1 MNVAVVDI
9 GANTVRLLVASRNA
23 RGLHTV
29 HEERGQVG
37 LGEDIEELGAI
48 SKRKLARAARFAAR
62 YTALAR
68 ELGVSSVDVA
78 ITSPGRQAANAGAL
92 VAAIQSEAKV
102 AARVLS
108 SEEEGRLAYQGA
120 VARLGSHPESLLV
133 CDVGGGSTQLVFG
146 TAEDGPVWLRSVD
159 LGSLRL
165 TRRLLADDPPDRRAI
180 AAAEVEVG
188 ARFAGVTPPLPRI
201 ALAAGGTARALRKLS
216 GREELDAHALGTALK
231 KACKRPSKRLAAE
244 LGLHPRRA
252 RTLAAGTLILM
263 EVQRRLGVS
272 LRVARGGLREG
283 YALARLDLLEVA

>member
-1 MNVAVVDI
+1 VNVAVIDI

-48 SKRKLARAARFAAR
+48 SDRKVAKAAGFAAR
-62 YTALAR
+62 YAALAR
-68 ELGVSSVDVA
+68 ELGASSIEIA

-92 VAAIQSEAKV
+92 VAAVRSEASV
-102 AARVLS
+102 PVRVLS

-120 VARLGSHPESLLV
+120 VARLGSHPESLVV

-146 TAEDGPVWLRSVD
+146 TAAEGPVWLRSVD

-165 TRRLLADDPPDRRAI
+165 KSRLLAGDPPDRRAV
-180 AAAEVEVG
+180 AAAQIEVA
-188 ARFAGVTPPLPRI
+188 ARFAGVTPPLPRM
-201 ALAAGGTARALRKLS
+201 ALAVGGTARALRKLS
-216 GREELDAHALGTALK
+216 GSEELDAHALAGALK
-231 KACKRPSKRLAAE
+231 RTRKRPSRRLAGE
-244 LGLHPRRA
+244 FGLHPRRA

-263 EVQRRLGVS
+263 EVQRRLGVP
-272 LRVARGGLREG
+272 LRAAAGGLREG
-283 YALARLDLLEVA
+283 YVLTRLERLEAA